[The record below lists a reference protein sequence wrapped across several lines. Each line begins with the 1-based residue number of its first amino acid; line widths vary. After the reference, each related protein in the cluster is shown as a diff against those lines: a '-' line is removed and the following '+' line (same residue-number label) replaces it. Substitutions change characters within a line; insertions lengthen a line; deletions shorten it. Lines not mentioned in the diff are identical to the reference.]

1 MSLNLRFLRSF
12 PFVPSYL
19 MLHSFFFSFKYFLF
33 YYINTVEVVQNA
45 YPSTGI
51 TANSTLKVQSS
62 PVGDDRTVFVS
73 PCDQRITPGA
83 HRRGDECYQG
93 VPTCSISSPNVPVPH
108 SIDNNGAKSWNTP
121 ETHCC
126 GNESFQGDRLYV
138 RTSPKESSPTEVSIP
153 CFDTQ
158 KFPKKD
164 KKILS
169 KDQSSSITTLDKIH
183 TDIFKK
189 TQIENSNVV
198 KKRSEYR

>member
-1 MSLNLRFLRSF
+1 M
-12 PFVPSYL
+12 
-19 MLHSFFFSFKYFLF
+19 
-33 YYINTVEVVQNA
+33 VQNA

-51 TANSTLKVQSS
+51 TANSTLKVRSS

-93 VPTCSISSPNVPVPH
+93 VPTRPVSSPNVPVPH
-108 SIDNNGAKSWNTP
+108 SIHDDDAKSWNTP

-138 RTSPKESSPTEVSIP
+138 QTSPKDASPTELSIP
-153 CFDTQ
+153 CFEKQ

-164 KKILS
+164 EKILS
-169 KDQSSSITTLDKIH
+169 KNQSSSITTLGKNY
-183 TDIFKK
+183 TDYLEK
-189 TQIENSNVV
+189 TQIENTNVV